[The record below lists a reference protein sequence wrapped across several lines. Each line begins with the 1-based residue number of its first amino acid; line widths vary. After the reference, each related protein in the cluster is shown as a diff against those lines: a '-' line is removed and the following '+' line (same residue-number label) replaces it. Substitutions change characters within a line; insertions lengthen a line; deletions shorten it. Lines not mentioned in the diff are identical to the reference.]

1 MCLLLLSQKNSLFD
15 DFKVNVKKCT
25 KFYIILQ
32 SPYLMYDFHV
42 KLSFITVQHY
52 EGVIELCMK
61 SALLKDENN
70 LALHFHMSPHT
81 VEELDNMDPAFKYA
95 YSAR

>member
-1 MCLLLLSQKNSLFD
+1 MHNFLL
-15 DFKVNVKKCT
+15 KV
-25 KFYIILQ
+25 
-32 SPYLMYDFHV
+32 
-42 KLSFITVQHY
+42 SFITVQHY
-52 EGVIELCMK
+52 EGVVELCMK

-95 YSAR
+95 CTAR